1 MTSKRYTGN
10 IITDTPTNPTAS
22 AASGVW
28 SLAEAKA
35 FSAAGL
41 WPTFFQSQGTML
53 IGGGYTTGSALTNT
67 IQQIDIN
74 EGGATATDFGD
85 LTEANYGGRA
95 CSSATRA
102 VFMGGNG
109 ASNVTSNVMAYVTV
123 ASAGNATD
131 FGDLNLGVELGSAC
145 NSATRGIN
153 GGGFVTNGGYKDNIQ
168 YFTIA
173 STGNASDFGNLSA
186 AVRNLSA
193 DSSSTRGVFFRGF
206 DGSSSRNVIEYI
218 TIASTGNASDFGDSN
233 FGGYSSWAACG
244 SGVRTLD
251 AKSGN
256 TVDVEYI
263 TIASTGNATDFGDLN
278 EAFRNNSSGASSSTL
293 ALFQNYVA
301 ASASYKQ
308 VERFTIATTG
318 NAVDYGDLAVE
329 QGYAGSTSNSNGGVQ

>member
-1 MTSKRYTGN
+1 MPNYQ
-10 IITDTPTNPTAS
+10 
-22 AASGVW
+22 GVW
-28 SLAEAKA
+28 SL
-35 FSAAGL
+35 STQMQNRTG
-41 WPTFFQSQGTML
+41 WPEFFPSQGTML
-53 IGGGYTTGSALTNT
+53 IGGGYTMAGALTNT

-109 ASNVTSNVMAYVTV
+109 ASNTTSNVMAYVTV

-153 GGGFVTNGGYKDNIQ
+153 GGGMVTNGGYKDNIQ

-173 STGNASDFGNLSA
+173 STGNASDFGNLSQ

-206 DGSSSRNVIEYI
+206 NPSNSPSGRNTIEYI
-218 TIASTGNASDFGDSN
+218 TIASTGNATDFGDSN
-233 FGGYSSWAACG
+233 FGGYSSWASCG
-244 SGVRTLD
+244 SGVRSLD

-278 EAFRNNSSGASSSTL
+278 TALRNDSTGASGPTT
-293 ALFQNYVA
+293 ALFQNYIVA
-301 ASASYKQ
+301 GSGYKQ
-308 VERFTIATTG
+308 VESFTIATTG
-318 NAVDYGDLAVE
+318 NAVNYGDLAAG
-329 QGYAGSTSNSNGGVQ
+329 QGYAGGTSNSNGGLQ